1 METLGDK
8 AGSGLTREL
17 QRVGLRL
24 DREIFTSICDVTPFG
39 RLFHGA
45 PLVQTPQA
53 ARQRR
58 IRSSYL
64 AGPTGL
70 SCSSSRVG
78 MMS

>member
-8 AGSGLTREL
+8 AGSGLTRGL
-17 QRVGLRL
+17 RRVGLETH
-24 DREIFTSICDVTPFG
+24 EIFTSICDVTPFG
-39 RLFHGA
+39 LFHGA